1 MDGDSEPHFRDYR
14 YDLPQDTQLFGR
26 HLSHHHRD
34 NGYYRVHQQV
44 KITPELKT
52 VVLVSID
59 SGLSDGG
66 WWRYRRDCLVEGTNR

>member
-14 YDLPQDTQLFGR
+14 YDIPQDTQLFGR

-34 NGYYRVHQQV
+34 NGYYRLHQQV
-44 KITPELKT
+44 KMVLKVKT

-59 SGLSDGG
+59 YGLSDGC
-66 WWRYRRDCLVEGTNR
+66 WWHCRCDCLVEGTG